1 MAESVKPIE
10 LPRPPITGEQQL
22 ERLLEQR
29 RSVRAY
35 KQAPLSL
42 SEAGKL
48 AWAAQGVTHPEGLRT
63 APSAGALYPLELFL
77 VAGDVQGLEPGVYRY
92 LPRRHALE
100 RLAEG
105 DRRKP
110 LGHAAYG
117 QEWLADAP
125 LVCVLAA
132 VYERT
137 AWKYGERAP
146 RYVHMEVGHAGQN
159 LFLQA
164 EALGLGTVVVGA
176 FDDDRVAAVLELP
189 TGVRPLSLMPV
200 GKKRTPD

>member
-1 MAESVKPIE
+1 MAEPAKPIE
-10 LPRPPITGEQQL
+10 LPRPTITGEL
-22 ERLLEQR
+22 AHLLEQR

-35 KQAPLSL
+35 ERAPLSL
-42 SEAGKL
+42 AEAGQL

-77 VAGDVQGLEPGVYRY
+77 VAGDVQGLEPGVYHY

-100 RLAEG
+100 QTGDG
-105 DRRKP
+105 DRRKA
-110 LGHAAYG
+110 LGRAAYG

-125 LVCVLAA
+125 LVCVLTA

-137 AWKYGERAP
+137 AWKYGERAQ

-164 EALGLGTVVVGA
+164 EALGLGSVVVGA
-176 FDDDRVAAVLELP
+176 FDDDRVAAVLGLP
-189 TGVRPLSLMPV
+189 SEVRPLSLMPV